1 MTSAVAPP
9 AFFQAVD
16 AGDVRMVQRREHFG
30 FALEASEPVVVGG
43 DRWRQD
49 FDGDLALQLR
59 VGRAIDLAHT
69 SGANGG
75 DHFIGPE
82 TGAGC

>member
-1 MTSAVAPP
+1 MPAMFGWFSDARTSAS
-9 AFFQAVD
+9 
-16 AGDVRMVQRREHFG
+16 RWKR
-30 FALEASEPVVVGG
+30 ASRSWSAATDGG
-43 DRWRQD
+43 QD
-49 FDGDLALQLR
+49 LDGDLALQLR